1 MNEAELFQL
10 NFLVLLHILES
21 IDDKLDKIV
30 DLLEDNKQF
39 KFMKR
44 KD

>member
-44 KD
+44 RD